1 MCTRGYRIEMQLK
14 EMVRFRDYV
23 PLKKKKV
30 RRSLVSKEGKLSRN
44 D

>member
-23 PLKKKKV
+23 PLKKKK
-30 RRSLVSKEGKLSRN
+30 SKEEFSFKGG
-44 D
+44 